1 MKIFDFLKYDED
13 LTLQKKT
20 VVILRWI
27 ALIGQLFTIY
37 IVHFFLD
44 LNLPIILCSIT
55 IFCGGLTNIFIQFSF
70 KKNQLS
76 NIESTIL
83 LFYDVIQLAVL
94 IYLTGGVTNPF
105 VIFLVVPAI
114 VSSTLLNLTST
125 FFLSFITIIAL
136 LLLTF
141 NCFPLPSQGNIH
153 FHVPDYYLYSI
164 PTALIIV
171 LVFLNYFGFR
181 FGHEARKRS
190 EALNRLESV
199 LAKEQELD
207 SIGHQAA
214 AAAHSL
220 GTPLSTI
227 TVIAKELK
235 KEFSKNPKYA
245 DDIEII
251 LTEVKRCGNIL
262 KKLSK
267 REIVDDVYVSNIA
280 LEDLLFEIKNSF
292 EESSK
297 KNIELYLNKKNKKTP
312 IKRSPE
318 LTYGIRN
325 FVGNAVK
332 FSKNKVS
339 INLINEKD
347 EIKIK
352 IVDDGP
358 GFPDDVFKII
368 GEPYIASKSK
378 KFKTKAG
385 LGLGTFIGKTLLE
398 RKKANIEFTNTE
410 NGGATVEITWKPSD
424 LVSKVN

>member
-1 MKIFDFLKYDED
+1 MKLSNFLKYDED

-27 ALIGQLFTIY
+27 ALIGQLITIY
-37 IVHFFLD
+37 VVHFLLE

-55 IFCGGLTNIFIQFSF
+55 IFCGGLTNIFIQFTF

-125 FFLSFITIIAL
+125 FFLSFITIITL
-136 LLLTF
+136 VLLTF
-141 NCFPLPSQGNIH
+141 NYFPLPSEGNIH

-164 PTALIIV
+164 PVSLIIV
-171 LVFLNYFGFR
+171 LIFLNYFGFR

-235 KEFSKNPKYA
+235 KEIKNNPKYSE
-245 DDIEII
+245 DIDMI
-251 LTEVKRCGNIL
+251 LSEVKRCGDIL
-262 KKLSK
+262 KKLSR
-267 REIVDDVYVSNIA
+267 REIVDDIYVSNVA
-280 LEDLLFEIKNSF
+280 LEDLLFEIKSSF
-292 EESSK
+292 EEISEK
-297 KNIELYLNKKNKKTP
+297 KIELYFDKKYQKTP

-332 FSKNKVS
+332 FSKKNVF
-339 INLINEKD
+339 INLINSKD
-347 EIKIK
+347 EIKIR
-352 IVDDGP
+352 ITDDGP
-358 GFPDDVFKII
+358 GFPNDVFQII
-368 GEPYIASKSK
+368 GEPYIASKTK
-378 KFKTKAG
+378 KFKNKSG

-398 RKKANIEFTNTE
+398 RKKAIIEFSNLE
-410 NGGATVEITWKPSD
+410 KGGASVEISWKHSD
-424 LVSKVN
+424 LIWTK

>member
-1 MKIFDFLKYDED
+1 MKLSNFLQYDED

-27 ALIGQLFTIY
+27 ALIGQLITIY
-37 IVHFFLD
+37 IVHFLLE

-55 IFCGGLTNIFIQFSF
+55 IFCGGLTNIFIQFTF

-125 FFLSFITIIAL
+125 FFLSFITIITL
-136 LLLTF
+136 VLLTF
-141 NCFPLPSQGNIH
+141 NYFPLPSEGNIH

-164 PTALIIV
+164 PTSLIIV
-171 LVFLNYFGFR
+171 LIFLNYFGFR

-235 KEFSKNPKYA
+235 KEIKNNPKYS
-245 DDIEII
+245 DDVDVI
-251 LTEVKRCGNIL
+251 LSEVKRCGDIL
-262 KKLSK
+262 KKLSR
-267 REIVDDVYVSNIA
+267 REIVDDIYVSNVA

-292 EESSK
+292 EEISEK
-297 KNIELYLNKKNKKTP
+297 KIELYFDKKNEKTP

-332 FSKNKVS
+332 FSKKNVF
-339 INLINEKD
+339 INLISNKD

-352 IVDDGP
+352 ITDDGP
-358 GFPDDVFKII
+358 GFPNDVFQII
-368 GEPYIASKSK
+368 GEPYIASKTK
-378 KFKTKAG
+378 KFKNKSG

-398 RKKANIEFTNTE
+398 RKKAIIGFSNLE
-410 NGGATVEITWKPSD
+410 NGGASVEISWKYSD
-424 LVSKVN
+424 LIWTK

>member
-1 MKIFDFLKYDED
+1 MKIFDFLKYEED

-27 ALIGQLFTIY
+27 ALIGQLLTIY

-125 FFLSFITIIAL
+125 FFLSFITVIAL

-141 NCFPLPSQGNIH
+141 NYFPLPSQGNIH

-227 TVIAKELK
+227 TVVAKELK
-235 KEFSKNPKYA
+235 KEVSNNSKYA
-245 DDIEII
+245 DDIDII
-251 LTEVKRCGNIL
+251 ITEVKRCGNIL

-358 GFPDDVFKII
+358 GFPNDVFKII
-368 GEPYIASKSK
+368 GEPYITSKLK

-398 RKKANIEFTNTE
+398 RKKANIEFMNSE
-410 NGGATVEITWKPSD
+410 NGGATVEITWKHSD

>member
-1 MKIFDFLKYDED
+1 MKLSNFLKYDED

-27 ALIGQLFTIY
+27 ALIGQLITIY
-37 IVHFFLD
+37 VVHFLLE

-55 IFCGGLTNIFIQFSF
+55 IFCGGLTNIFIQFTF

-125 FFLSFITIIAL
+125 FFLSFITIITL
-136 LLLTF
+136 VLLTF
-141 NCFPLPSQGNIH
+141 NYFPLPSEGNIH

-164 PTALIIV
+164 PTSLIIV
-171 LVFLNYFGFR
+171 LIFLNYFGFR

-235 KEFSKNPKYA
+235 KEIKNNPKYSE
-245 DDIEII
+245 DVDTI
-251 LTEVKRCGNIL
+251 LSEVKRCGDIL
-262 KKLSK
+262 KKLSR
-267 REIVDDVYVSNIA
+267 REIVDDIYVSNVA

-292 EESSK
+292 EEISE
-297 KNIELYLNKKNKKTP
+297 KNIELYFDKKNKKTP

-332 FSKNKVS
+332 FSKKNVF
-339 INLINEKD
+339 INLITNKD

-352 IVDDGP
+352 ITDDGP
-358 GFPDDVFKII
+358 GFPNDVFQII
-368 GEPYIASKSK
+368 GEPYIASKMK
-378 KFKTKAG
+378 KFKNKSG

-398 RKKANIEFTNTE
+398 RKKAIIEFSNLE
-410 NGGATVEITWKPSD
+410 KGGASVEISWKHSD
-424 LVSKVN
+424 LIWTK

>member
-1 MKIFDFLKYDED
+1 MKLSNFLKYDED

-27 ALIGQLFTIY
+27 ALIGQLITIY
-37 IVHFFLD
+37 VVHFFLE

-55 IFCGGLTNIFIQFSF
+55 IFCGGLTNIFIQFTF

-125 FFLSFITIIAL
+125 FFLSFITIITL
-136 LLLTF
+136 VLLTF
-141 NCFPLPSQGNIH
+141 NYFPLPSEGNIH

-164 PTALIIV
+164 PTSLIIV
-171 LVFLNYFGFR
+171 LIFLNYFGFR

-235 KEFSKNPKYA
+235 KEIKNNPKYSE
-245 DDIEII
+245 DVDMI
-251 LTEVKRCGNIL
+251 LSEVKRCGDIL
-262 KKLSK
+262 KKLSR
-267 REIVDDVYVSNIA
+267 REIVDDIYVSNIA

-292 EESSK
+292 EEISEK
-297 KNIELYLNKKNKKTP
+297 KIELYFDKKNKKTP

-332 FSKNKVS
+332 FSKKNVF
-339 INLINEKD
+339 INLINNKD

-352 IVDDGP
+352 ITDDGP
-358 GFPDDVFKII
+358 GFPNDVFQII
-368 GEPYIASKSK
+368 GEPYIASKIK
-378 KFKTKAG
+378 KFKNKSG

-398 RKKANIEFTNTE
+398 RKKAIIEFSNLE
-410 NGGATVEITWKPSD
+410 KGGASVEISWKYND
-424 LVSKVN
+424 LIWTK